1 MKKVFLYIMFAA
13 VGLGLQSCLHDNDEV
28 FGQSAAERINAAISN
43 AHEVLESAE
52 NGWAFH
58 YFVGEEY
65 AFGATNLVAVFKDG
79 KVTMYGQDEYDN
91 NGEHYA
97 ITSTYKLTRDQG
109 PVLAFDTY
117 NDLLHKW
124 GDPAGA
130 NAPTD
135 VDGWEA
141 DYEFVIMNISEDK
154 NTIKLK
160 GKKFNN
166 IMTLERLS
174 VAPSEYLT
182 TVEEVADVL
191 SGNVMT
197 YVSGAN
203 DTVKAVTTD
212 YEVSFTYKD
221 ANGESKTVSTP
232 FYFTPAGI
240 NFVNP
245 VQVLDMTVPG
255 LIYKEN
261 SAEVPFAND
270 PTKALLISTDIF
282 DQFMNGNWYIDAD
295 NLSDYAKAG
304 FMSFVNACATKE
316 NELVNYCYLG
326 TYTYQAGTYFG
337 LHFNSSGW
345 LGAAAFDV
353 AIADEEQQ
361 LVTLT
366 PTEYVLNGEYYAKND
381 NFGDA
386 IKIFS
391 ATFKLEK
398 DRVVSPKAFTLT
410 DVNNPNNVIK
420 LVKDYVANPGHV
432 Q

>member
-141 DYEFVIMNISEDK
+141 DYEFVIK
-154 NTIKLK
+154 
-160 GKKFNN
+160 
-166 IMTLERLS
+166 
-174 VAPSEYLT
+174 YLT

-316 NELVNYCYLG
+316 NELVN
-326 TYTYQAGTYFG
+326 F
-337 LHFNSSGW
+337 
-345 LGAAAFDV
+345 
-353 AIADEEQQ
+353 
-361 LVTLT
+361 T
-366 PTEYVLNGEYYAKND
+366 PTEYVLNGEYYANND